1 MQTLPKLTQGPTEL
15 FQANVVFGHA
25 SRDLDHAA
33 IQGVS
38 KAQLHEPQE
47 ERGKRARAQERERER
62 QDKERDRDNLRKI
75 HR

>member
-38 KAQLHEPQE
+38 KDQLHEPQGG
-47 ERGKRARAQERERER
+47 RGKRVSAQER
-62 QDKERDRDNLRKI
+62 DKTKKETGI
-75 HR
+75 T